1 MKIEEMIAANRADC
15 SGCEACANICP
26 KNAITMTRDAEG
38 FVYPKINLDL
48 CIKCGRCDKTCPALN
63 FKKKEITAFPTTFVA
78 IHPDNKILR
87 HSSSGGVFTA
97 LSEIILNSGG
107 VVFGAGFNRN
117 WHVLHTKARTF
128 DELENLRGSK
138 YVQSRIGDVYRQ
150 VKDALK
156 YQKVLFSGTPCQCA
170 GLKHFLGGDHEN
182 LLTVDIL
189 CHGTPSP
196 ALWESYIGELDSR
209 NEIAHV
215 NFRSKR
221 SGWGTVFEVNYF
233 NRGHYIRKL
242 KDNLYGR
249 LFLNEIISRPS
260 CHNCKF
266 KIPYGK
272 SDLTMGDAWGVKNFA
287 PKMFDF
293 RGVSL
298 VFIHTP
304 KGKDFFEG
312 IKLNSRPVSFGKATS
327 YNPSSIIADNMDPR
341 RESFFADFAKTADKF
356 AVMEK
361 YYYQEDEAIR
371 KKVKK
376 QNSTS
381 FQKNYREIA
390 AQIRKNFKRN
400 ILVATSTTDAA
411 AKKSLI
417 ADLERNYP
425 NCGIYLLQP
434 AAEGKFICTETFS
447 SLDFEPGAE
456 PDAFTDFAAK
466 FNITDIFIDKDF
478 KFDST
483 AAINGIAKYIRKN
496 FKRNILVA
504 TSTTDAA
511 AKKSLIAD
519 LERNYPNCGIYLL
532 QPAAEGKFICTETF
546 SSLDFEPG
554 AEPDAFTDFAAKFNI
569 TDIFIDKDL
578 SGDSFSAINEIAAHI
593 RKNFKRNI
601 LIVTSPLADDNQKFL
616 GEYFY
621 KNFPN
626 CGIYLLQPAAKGKF
640 VCTETFSSLTF
651 ELEAK
656 TSVFKNFAA
665 HFSLTDIFIENPLNW
680 KSNAFIEWIRV
691 CGLPMKT
698 FPKIAK

>member
-117 WHVLHTKARTF
+117 WHVLHTKARTL

-170 GLKHFLGGDHEN
+170 GLKHFLGKDYEN

-196 ALWESYIGELDSR
+196 AVWESYIGELDSR

-215 NFRSKR
+215 KFRSKR
-221 SGWGTVFEVNYF
+221 NGWGIDLEINYSD
-233 NRGHYIRKL
+233 RGHYICNLTK
-242 KDNLYGR
+242 NLYGK
-249 LFLNEIISRPS
+249 LFLRNLTLRPS
-260 CHNCKF
+260 CQNCKF
-266 KIPYGK
+266 RIPHEQ
-272 SDLTMGDAWGVKNFA
+272 SDLTIGDAWGVKNFA

-293 RGVSL
+293 RGVSV
-298 VFIHTP
+298 VFIHTT
-304 KGKDFFEG
+304 KGKEFFEQTNLKKQEVKFTDA
-312 IKLNSRPVSFGKATS
+312 IKKNQYAISPT
-327 YNPSSIIADNMDPR
+327 IADTR
-341 RESFFADFAKTADKF
+341 RENFFADFAKTADKF

-371 KKVKK
+371 KETIK
-376 QNSTS
+376 QNQRA
-381 FQKNYREIA
+381 FKKNYREFV

-400 ILVATSTTDAA
+400 ILVATSTTDAV

-434 AAEGKFICTETFS
+434 AAEGKLVCTETFS

-466 FNITDIFIDKDF
+466 FNITDIFVDKDF

-483 AAINGIAKYIRKN
+483 AAINGIAKYIRQN

-504 TSTTDAA
+504 TSTADAA

-519 LERNYPNCGIYLL
+519 FERNYPNCGIYIL
-532 QPAAEGKFICTETF
+532 QPAAEGKFVCTETF
-546 SSLDFEPG
+546 SSLDFELG

-569 TDIFIDKDL
+569 TDIFVDNDL
-578 SGDSFSAINEIAAHI
+578 SGDSFSAINGIAAHI
-593 RKNFKRNI
+593 RKNFKQNI
-601 LIVTSPLADDNQKFL
+601 LVVTSPLADDDQKFL

-626 CGIYLLQPAAKGKF
+626 CAIYLLQPAAKGKF
-640 VCTETFSSLTF
+640 ICTETFSSLTF

-656 TSVFKNFAA
+656 TSVFRDFAA